1 MNKVYNNYKNYRGYK
16 QSLKPGGYKTLPFFK
31 QAEIIYDGTV
41 EFCDL
46 YIRSL
51 RQKEQMTQAARSGK
65 QCIAEGYLQ
74 KSIEGR
80 LKMLG
85 VSRGS
90 YEELLNDYLDF
101 LRQRNLPLWEKDDS
115 RSLAIRRIAYKDYKN
130 YKDYKIYIEKSPE
143 TAANTLICLLNQTN
157 SLLDQ
162 KLRWTEEKFV
172 REGGFRENLFR
183 KRREFK
189 KKNEI

>member
-1 MNKVYNNYKNYRGYK
+1 MDKNYKGYK
-16 QSLKPGGYKTLPFFK
+16 QSLKPSGYKTLPFFQ
-31 QAEIIYDGTV
+31 QAEIVYDGTV
-41 EFCDL
+41 EFCDR

-74 KSIEGR
+74 KSVEGR

-90 YEELLNDYLDF
+90 YEELLNDFLDF
-101 LRQRNLPLWEKDDS
+101 LRQRGLTLWLKDDP
-115 RSLAIRRIAYKDYKN
+115 RSLAIRRIAYKNYKS
-130 YKDYKIYIEKSPE
+130 YKDYKIYIQKSPE
-143 TAANTLICLLNQTN
+143 TAANTLICLINQTN

-162 KLRWTEEKFV
+162 KLRWTEERFIK
-172 REGGFRENLFR
+172 EGGFRENLFR
-183 KRREFK
+183 KRLEFK
-189 KKNEI
+189 KGKSR